1 MKNKQYIDEKLDN
14 IISDLMSDVGL
25 DDWCYISDRL
35 EFIAENIRRANAI
48 ELTEDYVR
56 ACFKTFME
64 NCNEDL

>member
-1 MKNKQYIDEKLDN
+1 MKPKAEIDRRLDELV
-14 IISDLMSDVGL
+14 SELMEEYSIDN
-25 DDWCYISDRL
+25 WYYISHRL

-64 NCNEDL
+64 KCNEDI